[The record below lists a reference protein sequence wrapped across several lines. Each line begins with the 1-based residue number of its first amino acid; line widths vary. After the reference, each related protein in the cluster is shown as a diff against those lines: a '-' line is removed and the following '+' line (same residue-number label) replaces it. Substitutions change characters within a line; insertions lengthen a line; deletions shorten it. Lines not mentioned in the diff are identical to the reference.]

1 MNATFQQISLS
12 NGALP
17 NSARRAKRKRMPAL
31 ALLAA
36 AAAGSLAGAATPP
49 DPLVGYYGNTLIS
62 ERTIGLSPYGGAA
75 HVWLERDGTY
85 ISFDVTT
92 GGRSGTYFVKWEA
105 SKPQLCLNYPQPLGT
120 RCYPIEP
127 HVVGDAWISDDGD
140 TFGVNHV
147 VAGHQ

>member
-1 MNATFQQISLS
+1 MNATARLM
-12 NGALP
+12 LP
-17 NSARRAKRKRMPAL
+17 TNDSPPNVPRETTRLRMLAF
-31 ALLAA
+31 ALLVAA
-36 AAAGSLAGAATPP
+36 TAGSQAGAATPP
-49 DPLVGYYGNTLIS
+49 DPLAGYYGNTLIS

-92 GGRSGTYFVKWEA
+92 GGRSGTYFVKYEA
-105 SKPQLCLNYPQPLGT
+105 GKPQLCLNYPQPLGT